1 MPTYTLLEKL
11 ETKFIPAAG
20 YFSEAPAKT
29 RAKKN
34 LELFGHPREYRIE
47 RNGKPWLI
55 GRSIVPRSGN
65 VRIEWRDDYAESNG
79 L

>member
-1 MPTYTLLEKL
+1 MSTYQLLEKL

-20 YFSEAPAKT
+20 YFSEAPAKA
-29 RAKKN
+29 RAKRN

-55 GRSIVPRSGN
+55 GRSIITRAGN
-65 VRIEWRDDYAESNG
+65 MRIEWRENY
-79 L
+79 